1 MRRTVWLVG
10 FLLAFVAA
18 PVLKAEDPAGT
29 SCTHCHGDP
38 DMFDSEAL
46 AVVQGFANDVH
57 AEAGLS
63 CHDCHGGNPDT
74 ALSEDMDA
82 AMDTDYAANP
92 YHGPPARD
100 QIPAFCGECH
110 SDPSFMKRFRPDARV
125 DQEQEYWT
133 SQHGQALRQGDTR
146 VATCIDC
153 HGTHG
158 IRSASN
164 PDSSVYPTR
173 VAETC
178 RGCHADGSKMAG
190 YLLPNGSPLPIDQF
204 SRWRQSIHAEAMFD
218 KEDLTAPTCNDCHGN
233 HGATPPGLDSLT
245 YVCGQC
251 HGREADLFR
260 GSPKH
265 VGLESHNEYLQDV
278 GEEGCAACHQAPQAQ
293 VTGIHSFGECTSCHG
308 NHGIIRPTMAMFAA
322 LPEAPCDFCHQ
333 ESGLL
338 TIDGL
343 DSERASKN
351 YREAK
356 EYLLTQAESAGL
368 EGEDLYNWLVG
379 SALILPAHTVPTDP
393 NSNQPPQPRREF
405 ARLFEKFRIGKTYFT
420 YKHPSSGET
429 VRAPIVRCGTCHA
442 SGAMVGEETP
452 GAQTGVEL
460 VERMQELTAQ
470 TALAERTL
478 LAARRGGV
486 ETRDA
491 LLDIDHAV
499 DAQIGLEVLAHTF
512 STDEGSPFM
521 EQYHQGMEHAAVA
534 LGKGREALGELASR
548 RRWLAITLMIIV
560 AVSVA
565 LALKIRDLSVHQQ
578 EEADE

>member
-1 MRRTVWLVG
+1 MRRLWLVG
-10 FLLAFVAA
+10 LVLAAVAA
-18 PVLKAEDPAGT
+18 GDLRADSSEVT
-29 SCTHCHGDP
+29 SCTACHGNP
-38 DMFDSEAL
+38 DMFDGDAL
-46 AVVQGFANDVH
+46 ALAHEFAEDVH
-57 AEAGLS
+57 AQAGLS
-63 CHDCHGGNPDT
+63 CHDCHGGNPDL
-74 ALSEDMDA
+74 ALAEDMDA
-82 AMDTDYAANP
+82 AMDAEYVANP
-92 YHGPPARD
+92 YQGPASRD
-100 QIPAFCGECH
+100 QIPAFCGRCH

-133 SQHGQALRQGDTR
+133 SRHGQALRQGDSR

-153 HGTHG
+153 HETHG
-158 IRSASN
+158 IRGATDPLST
-164 PDSSVYPTR
+164 VYPTQ

-178 RGCHADGSKMAG
+178 RRCHADGSLMAG
-190 YLLPNGSPLPIDQF
+190 YLLPNGTPLPIDQY
-204 SRWRQSIHAEAMFD
+204 SRWRRSIHAAAMFE

-245 YVCGQC
+245 FVCGQC

-265 VGLESHNEYLQDV
+265 AGLESHNEYLEEV
-278 GEEGCAACHQAPQAQ
+278 EEEGCAACHQAPQAQ
-293 VTGIHSFGECTSCHG
+293 VTGIHTFGECTSCHG

-322 LPEAPCDFCHQ
+322 LPSAPCDFCHH

-338 TIDGL
+338 ATREPKSARNRKGYL
-343 DSERASKN
+343 
-351 YREAK
+351 EAK
-356 EYLLTQAESAGL
+356 EFLLSQAQSADL

-379 SALILPAHTVPTDP
+379 SSLILPEHTVPADQDSAAT
-393 NSNQPPQPRREF
+393 PRLRPEF

-420 YKHPSSGET
+420 YQDPSSGET

-460 VERMQELTAQ
+460 VHRMQELTTQ

-491 LLDIDHAV
+491 LLDIDQAV

-512 STDEGSPFM
+512 STNEGSPFM
-521 EQYHQGMEHAAVA
+521 DQYHEGMEHAGAA
-534 LGKGREALGELASR
+534 LDKGREALGELAAR
-548 RRWLAITLMIIV
+548 RRWLAITLLVII

-565 LALKIRDLSVHQQ
+565 LALKIRDLSDHQQ
-578 EEADE
+578 RGSAQ

>member
-1 MRRTVWLVG
+1 MRRLLLVG
-10 FLLAFVAA
+10 LFLGVAA
-18 PVLKAEDPAGT
+18 VTVLKAEDLGVT
-29 SCTHCHGDP
+29 SCTTCHENP
-38 DMFDSEAL
+38 DMFEAEAL
-46 AVVQGFANDVH
+46 EIARGFADDVH
-57 AEAGLS
+57 SKADIS
-63 CHDCHGGNPDT
+63 CHDCHGGNPDP
-74 ALSEDMDA
+74 ALAEDMDA
-82 AMDTDYAANP
+82 AMDSAHTENP
-92 YHGPPARD
+92 YHGPPKRT
-100 QIPAFCGECH
+100 QIPSFCGRCH

-125 DQEQEYWT
+125 DQEREYWT
-133 SQHGQALRQGDTR
+133 SQHGQALEQGDTK
-146 VATCIDC
+146 VATCVDC

-178 RGCHADGSKMAG
+178 RGCHADGGKMAG
-190 YLLPNGSPLPIDQF
+190 YLLPNGRPLPIDQY
-204 SRWRQSIHAEAMFD
+204 SRWRQSIHAAAMFER
-218 KEDLTAPTCNDCHGN
+218 EDLTAPTCNDCHGN

-245 YVCGQC
+245 FVCGQC

-265 VGLESHNEYLQDV
+265 AGLVSHNEYLQESGD
-278 GEEGCAACHQAPQAQ
+278 ESCAACHQAPQAQ
-293 VTGIHSFGECTSCHG
+293 VTGIRSFGECTSCHG

-322 LPEAPCDFCHQ
+322 LPAAPCDFCHQ

-338 TIDGL
+338 AGSDRNSARTLEDYL
-343 DSERASKN
+343 
-351 YREAK
+351 EAK
-356 EYLLTQAESAGL
+356 EFLLSQAQSAGL

-379 SALILPAHTVPTDP
+379 SALILPEHTVLADP
-393 NSNQPPQPRREF
+393 NSDEPPRLRREF

-420 YKHPSSGET
+420 YQHPSSGET

-460 VERMQELTAQ
+460 VQRMQELTTQ

-491 LLDIDHAV
+491 LLDIDQAV

-512 STDEGSPFM
+512 STEEGSPFM
-521 EQYHQGMEHAAVA
+521 DQYHEGMEHAGTA
-534 LGKGREALGELASR
+534 LAKGREALGELASR
-548 RRWLAITLMIIV
+548 RRWLAITLIIII

-565 LALKIRDLSVHQQ
+565 LALKIRDLSVHRQHSSA
-578 EEADE
+578 E